1 MISDSRNSR
10 KLNHRKIY
18 PVYSIPLIC
27 NLQIQYN
34 TWNPGC
40 MLYLFICRANLGQA
54 FRLSRTTFVK
64 KACIKFE
71 YVRKPN
77 ECWML
82 SWTNSQ
88 KPLYSDLS
96 GVQIETA
103 AVAITSPSPVEISER
118 TDTTFI
124 VNLIVAASNEAG
136 SAIGDDLWSANL
148 YLSPDSNGTTVLS
161 AFAAADSGTWQATG
175 SYSQQ
180 MPHWFT
186 FGWLCFRHL
195 LIFFPPL
202 VTICKELSINGCYL
216 ASI

>member
-1 MISDSRNSR
+1 MS
-10 KLNHRKIY
+10 L
-18 PVYSIPLIC
+18 PYST
-27 NLQIQYN
+27 N
-34 TWNPGC
+34 
-40 MLYLFICRANLGQA
+40 
-54 FRLSRTTFVK
+54 
-64 KACIKFE
+64 
-71 YVRKPN
+71 
-77 ECWML
+77 CWMY
-82 SWTNSQ
+82 SWTDSQ
-88 KPLYSDLS
+88 KPPYYDLS

-103 AVAITSPSPVEISER
+103 AVAITSPPVEISER
-118 TDTTFI
+118 TNTIFTVDLTVT
-124 VNLIVAASNEAG
+124 ASDEAG

-161 AFAAADSGTWQATG
+161 AFAAADSGTWQDTG

-186 FGWLCFRHL
+186 FGWICFRHL